1 MDAEFLTPGPVQLI
15 SDGHQ
20 FYEAPLLSTPL
31 PKYDHTLHS
40 VVDVKTNPVPSLGM
54 ETNLVFALL
63 HAPAPLSQ
71 GSGAGTEAAIHLV
84 PLPPSSTGTA
94 NTGVTPPQTVLSDN
108 AARAQIEAYIRTSR
122 WFQLNA
128 LEARVGD
135 SSVPV
140 SALQLAQ
147 RGHSIWACFIKRVR
161 RKGRLTF
168 KCTTCRHE
176 TDRLHRA
183 ISHQR
188 AKWGHKPF
196 ACTDSGW

>member
-1 MDAEFLTPGPVQLI
+1 MYAQFLTPGPLQLL

-31 PKYDHTLHS
+31 PKYDATLQSAVHVEMNS
-40 VVDVKTNPVPSLGM
+40 APSLGM
-54 ETNLVFALL
+54 GTNLVFALL

-71 GSGAGTEAAIHLV
+71 GSGAGTEPAIHLI
-84 PLPPSSTGTA
+84 PLPPSSPGTA
-94 NTGVTPPQTVLSDN
+94 NTGVTTPQTVLSDT
-108 AARAQIEAYIRTSR
+108 AARAQIEAYIRTAP

-128 LEARVGD
+128 LEAGVGD
-135 SSVPV
+135 LNVPV

-147 RGHSIWACFIKRVR
+147 RGHSIWACFVKRVR

-183 ISHQR
+183 VSHQR